1 MQNGGGMVNHSKP
14 LLDAP
19 IPATVPVA
27 AAPLAPATTSAA
39 APAPAPLPQPLL
51 PTSQGQETKQER
63 AWPTVFKQSVFLS
76 VPPPLF
82 ILCSHDMYHSLF
94 SKKSKGEGLLNMIY
108 NYVSSI

>member
-39 APAPAPLPQPLL
+39 APTPAPLPQPLL

-63 AWPTVFKQSVFLS
+63 AWPTVFKKCFYLCST
-76 VPPPLF
+76 PI
-82 ILCSHDMYHSLF
+82 ILYSHDMYHSLF
-94 SKKSKGEGLLNMIY
+94 RTKPKGEECLKRYCDEKIKG
-108 NYVSSI
+108 